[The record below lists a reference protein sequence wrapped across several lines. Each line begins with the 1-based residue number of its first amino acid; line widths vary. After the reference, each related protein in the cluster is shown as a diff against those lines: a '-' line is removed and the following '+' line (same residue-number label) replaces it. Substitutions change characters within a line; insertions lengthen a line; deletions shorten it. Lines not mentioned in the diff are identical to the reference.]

1 MDFLLIDGLR
11 PFSILA
17 ALIVVFLAMEIV
29 LLLIG
34 LSSDVDIG
42 LSEGDTSG
50 AIEVDPAAFDGNLF
64 SADELAVLDLSPDA
78 GTKSGPSALR
88 RILGFLGIGRGPLL
102 VSLIALAAGVSSL
115 GFLLQLTLDN
125 FTGSMLSAPLALA
138 IVALPGLWLGGRLA
152 SFANRLVPSFES
164 HGISEQTYHGRRGQV
179 VIGTARRGDPAQI
192 RWQDMYGT
200 THSLMAEPLR
210 DEDRITEGTEV
221 LIVKTRARQPRIV
234 TLP

>member
-1 MDFLLIDGLR
+1 MEFLLLDGLR

-17 ALIVVFLAMEIV
+17 ALIVVFLVMEIF

-34 LSSDVDIG
+34 LSSDIDIG
-42 LSEGDTSG
+42 LSEGDAGG
-50 AIEVDPAAFDGNLF
+50 AIAVDPVAFDGNLF
-64 SADELAVLDLSPDA
+64 SVDELALLDLSPDA
-78 GTKSGPSALR
+78 ATPARPSAFR
-88 RILGFLGIGRGPLL
+88 KVLGFLGIGRGPLL
-102 VSLIALAAGVSSL
+102 VSLIALAAGVSAL

-125 FTGSMLSAPLALA
+125 ITGSMLSAPLAFG

-152 SFANRLVPSFES
+152 GFANRLVPSFES
-164 HGISEQTYHGRRGQV
+164 HGISEQTYHGRRGRV
-179 VIGTARRGDPAQI
+179 VIGTAGRGEPAQV

-210 DEDRITEGTEV
+210 DEDTITEGTEV